1 MPKRLEPRTTRV
13 VPKLI
18 GRATVCLFAQRGTLM
33 ALGDFWQYWCVA
45 ENRGKK
51 LNLSRRKSLCCIEEF
66 VPVGI
71 QVTDLH
77 VLRDQLLVRRQKLET
92 AVAKSQTAN
101 MLQLLEQVDRALER
115 VDVGSYGICEEC
127 HETVEAERL
136 LHDPLVRVC
145 LDCLKPAEQR
155 ALEDDLH
162 LAARIQAGLLPQRDL
177 SAAGWRISYH
187 YEAAGHVSGDYC
199 DLVVQ
204 GKDLY
209 FIVGDVSG
217 KGVAAAML
225 MANLHAMFRV
235 LIPMGLPLEELVER
249 ANRFFC
255 ESTLPTQYATL
266 IVGKADDFGN
276 VEICNGGHPAPFHV
290 RTNGVNTIPSAT
302 VPVGMFCDQKFS
314 TTRINVVPGESLVIY
329 TDGISEAE
337 GPDGTQYGASALEK
351 VLGDSRVLG
360 SRDVVNRCMKELSAF
375 RAGSPRLDDQALMV
389 LQFVP
394 A

>member
-1 MPKRLEPRTTRV
+1 M
-13 VPKLI
+13 
-18 GRATVCLFAQRGTLM
+18 
-33 ALGDFWQYWCVA
+33 
-45 ENRGKK
+45 
-51 LNLSRRKSLCCIEEF
+51 
-66 VPVGI
+66 GI

-77 VLRDQLLVRRQKLET
+77 VLRDQLLVRRQKLEA

-127 HETVEAERL
+127 HETVESERL

-187 YEAAGHVSGDYC
+187 YEAAGQVSGDYC
-199 DLVVQ
+199 DLMVQ
-204 GKDLY
+204 GKGLY

-255 ESTLPTQYATL
+255 ESTLPSQYATL

-290 RTNGVNTIPSAT
+290 HTNGVNTIPSAT

-314 TTRINVVPGESLVIY
+314 TTRISVVPGESLVIY

-337 GPDGTQYGASALEK
+337 GPDGAQYGASALEK
-351 VLGDSRVLG
+351 ALANSRVLG

-375 RAGSPRLDDQALMV
+375 RDGSPKLDDQALMV
-389 LQFVP
+389 LQFTP
-394 A
+394 G

>member
-1 MPKRLEPRTTRV
+1 M
-13 VPKLI
+13 
-18 GRATVCLFAQRGTLM
+18 
-33 ALGDFWQYWCVA
+33 
-45 ENRGKK
+45 
-51 LNLSRRKSLCCIEEF
+51 
-66 VPVGI
+66 GI

-77 VLRDQLLVRRQKLET
+77 LLRDQLLVRRQKLEA

-115 VDVGSYGICEEC
+115 VDVGSYGTCEEC
-127 HETVEAERL
+127 QETVETERL
-136 LHDPLVRVC
+136 LADPLVRVC

-187 YEAAGHVSGDYC
+187 YEAAGLVSGDYC

-314 TTRINVVPGESLVIY
+314 TTRISVAPGESLVIY

-337 GPDGTQYGASALEK
+337 GPDGAQYGASALEK
-351 VLGDSRVLG
+351 ALDDSRVLG

-375 RAGSPRLDDQALMV
+375 RGGSPRLDDQALMV
-389 LQFVP
+389 LQFASV
-394 A
+394 